1 MGPRHQTYQ
10 SSLSEN
16 EGFQAFTW
24 WLLGIGA
31 LTFALLMSA
40 RMGIFQ
46 ETLYKQFGK
55 HSKEALF
62 YNNYIKFRLLVWQC
76 PSCGSTS
83 SRMSS
88 LKPFHCVPLAG
99 HLVCLHWDPHVQRGM
114 EQPGDHKK
122 PASERGQEELRP
134 AWETRVWL
142 RSGCHFSFVNENYPQ
157 H

>member
-1 MGPRHQTYQ
+1 MSAKQVTYQ

-88 LKPFHCVPLAG
+88 LKKGWKDWGPDQLENPFT
-99 HLVCLHWDPHVQRGM
+99 VCHWLDTLFVFIGTLMYKEVWNNLGITRS
-114 EQPGDHKK
+114 QPQKEDKK
-122 PASERGQEELRP
+122 
-134 AWETRVWL
+134 
-142 RSGCHFSFVNENYPQ
+142 N
-157 H
+157 

>member
-1 MGPRHQTYQ
+1 MCSCSYFCRYSIFKYASIALVSVGIFICTSMSAKQVTYQ

-62 YNNYIKFRLLVWQC
+62 YNNPFTVCHWLDTLFVFIGTLMYKEVWNNLGITR
-76 PSCGSTS
+76 S
-83 SRMSS
+83 
-88 LKPFHCVPLAG
+88 
-99 HLVCLHWDPHVQRGM
+99 
-114 EQPGDHKK
+114 QPQKEDKK
-122 PASERGQEELRP
+122 
-134 AWETRVWL
+134 
-142 RSGCHFSFVNENYPQ
+142 N
-157 H
+157 